1 MANMM
6 EFLTTSP
13 LPLRLALPA
22 DGDDITAKLKATLAV
37 KCAAELSIR
46 FRRSRAL
53 IRALIRR

>member
-13 LPLRLALPA
+13 LPLRLALQA
-22 DGDDITAKLKATLAV
+22 DGDDRTAKLKATMAV
-37 KCAAELSIR
+37 KCAAELLIR

-53 IRALIRR
+53 IRALTRR